1 MLILDITQ
9 YENHINT
16 QAGCS
21 GPHSEEQ
28 SPAVRSAR
36 RGWGRGPWSS
46 VDERRPG
53 ALAWSP
59 RVSPA
64 TGGVGAEHICKQT
77 LPSAPVRSTCKGTAS
92 ASTRQTEVARRD
104 TRPFR
109 SCDWGW
115 GRTAARSR
123 AWPGQA
129 PPHATSD
136 RAGRL
141 QDSPAQPGTARHSAP
156 QNTGGGAELSGQ
168 LLSPQEE
175 GRERMRWGPS
185 SPFMGSSYLTP
196 SKNREILCA
205 GEEQNAILIN
215 LLHKNA
221 DVHRTAL
228 CWLRW
233 CYEL

>member
-28 SPAVRSAR
+28 SPAVQSTRQ
-36 RGWGRGPWSS
+36 GWGHGPWSS

-77 LPSAPVRSTCKGTAS
+77 LPSAPVRSTRKGTAS

-109 SCDWGW
+109 SRDWDGLD
-115 GRTAARSR
+115 GSSVSCVAGTGTSSR
-123 AWPGQA
+123 HLGQSWA
-129 PPHATSD
+129 P
-136 RAGRL
+136 AGL
-141 QDSPAQPGTARHSAP
+141 PGTARHSPAKRAP
-156 QNTGGGAELSGQ
+156 EHGGRCRAERPAPLPAGRRKREDEVGTEQ
-168 LLSPQEE
+168 PLHGVELPDPFQE
-175 GRERMRWGPS
+175 P
-185 SPFMGSSYLTP
+185 
-196 SKNREILCA
+196 
-205 GEEQNAILIN
+205 
-215 LLHKNA
+215 
-221 DVHRTAL
+221 
-228 CWLRW
+228 
-233 CYEL
+233 